1 MSMIV
6 YKPQSISLKNIQ
18 FYMCNISIGN
28 YMIAS
33 LQVNKAV
40 GASVKVES
48 ILMVSTKKI
57 GNYSSTISAKL

>member
-1 MSMIV
+1 
-6 YKPQSISLKNIQ
+6 
-18 FYMCNISIGN
+18 
-28 YMIAS
+28 MIAS

-48 ILMVSTKKI
+48 ILMVSTKKN